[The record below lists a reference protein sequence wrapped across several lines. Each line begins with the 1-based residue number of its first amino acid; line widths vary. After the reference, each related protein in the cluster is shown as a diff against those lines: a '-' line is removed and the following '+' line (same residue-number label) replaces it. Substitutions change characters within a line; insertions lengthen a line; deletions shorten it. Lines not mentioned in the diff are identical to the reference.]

1 MTESWFKHVQAAR
14 LAMRLA
20 LLASLAVMLLACAHQ
35 PEALQKAARQ
45 LTGKPAASQQKAH
58 GPVIQHWTTANGMRV
73 YFVPAPELPMLD
85 IRINFSAGSARDGD
99 APGLAR
105 LTNAMLP
112 QGADGMDAD
121 AIARA
126 FEDVGAQFGNGSLR
140 DMAWLSLR
148 SLSDPAYLEPA
159 LKTFTRILWKPDFPK
174 GDYQRLIKQ
183 TLISLEAQ
191 KAQPGSIAQKA
202 FFKALYGDHPYA
214 TPSIGTEESVKK
226 LTLARLRDF
235 YRQYYVAAN
244 GLIAITGDIDRKG
257 AEKLAERLSSGLKR
271 GRKPA
276 PIPPVKPLEK
286 GQRIT
291 IPFPSTQAHILIG
304 SIGIERGNPDY
315 YALYLANHP
324 LGGNGLS
331 SRLSKEIREKRGFV
345 YSIYSYFSPMAGPGP
360 YIIGLQT
367 RGSQTKE
374 ALKLTLDEIRKYREE
389 GPTDEEITASKRNI
403 TGSFPLRIASNAD
416 IVQYLAVIGF
426 YGLPLDYLDTFN
438 GKIEAI
444 DKPTLID
451 AYRRHVDPD
460 KFVTVIVGGEKG

>member
-1 MTESWFKHVQAAR
+1 MFEFWFDRARVAR
-14 LAMRLA
+14 LAMRTA
-20 LLASLAVMLLACAHQ
+20 LLAVVASMLLACAHQ
-35 PEALQKAARQ
+35 PGVLDGAERQ
-45 LTGKPAASQQKAH
+45 LSDAAAAPRAKPH
-58 GPVIQHWTTANGMRV
+58 GPVIQHWKTRNGMRV

-85 IRINFSAGSARDGD
+85 LRVTFSAGSARDGD

-140 DMAWLSLR
+140 DMGWLSLR
-148 SLSDPAYLEPA
+148 SLSDPRYLEPA
-159 LKTFTRILWKPDFPK
+159 LKTFSSILWHPDFPK
-174 GDYQRLIKQ
+174 GDFERLIKQ
-183 TLISLEAQ
+183 TLISLDAQ
-191 KAQPGSIAQKA
+191 KARPGAIAEKA

-214 TPSIGTEESVKK
+214 TPPIGNEASVRK
-226 LTLARLRDF
+226 LTLAQLRRF
-235 YRQYYVAAN
+235 YAKYYVAAN
-244 GLIAITGDIDRKG
+244 GLIAMTGDIDRQT
-257 AEKLAERLSSGLKR
+257 AERLAERLSSGLKR
-271 GRKPA
+271 GERPA

-286 GQRIT
+286 GKRIN
-291 IPFPSTQAHILIG
+291 IPFPSTQAHILSG
-304 SIGIERGNPDY
+304 TIGIERGHPDY

-331 SRLSKEIREKRGFV
+331 SRLSKEIREKRGYV
-345 YSIYSYFSPMAGPGP
+345 YSIYSYFSPMAAAGP
-360 YIIGLQT
+360 YIVGLQT
-367 RGSQTKE
+367 RGSQAEE
-374 ALKLTLDEIRKYREE
+374 ALRLTLDEIRKYRES
-389 GPTDEEITASKRNI
+389 GPTDEELTASKRNI

-438 GKIEAI
+438 GHIEAV
-444 DKPTLID
+444 DKATLLD